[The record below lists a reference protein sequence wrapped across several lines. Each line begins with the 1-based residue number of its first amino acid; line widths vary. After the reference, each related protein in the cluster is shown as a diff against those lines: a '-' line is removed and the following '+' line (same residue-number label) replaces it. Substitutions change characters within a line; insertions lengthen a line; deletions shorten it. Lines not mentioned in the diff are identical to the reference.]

1 MTDHYLHNQGVQFA
15 REMILDA
22 KGNFSAVPII
32 DNLKRSL
39 GNKPEAMQRGIQKV
53 IRLLEAAMEQMGRA
67 KG

>member
-39 GNKPEAMQRGIQKV
+39 GNKPEAMQIGIQKV
-53 IRLLEAAMEQMGRA
+53 IRLLEEAMMVRA

>member
-15 REMILDA
+15 RDMILDA
-22 KGNFSAVPII
+22 RGNLSAVPII
-32 DNLKRSL
+32 ENLKRSL
-39 GNKPEAMQRGIQKV
+39 GNKPEAMQIGIQKV

>member
-39 GNKPEAMQRGIQKV
+39 GNKPEAMQRGMLKV
-53 IRLLEAAMEQMGRA
+53 IAMLEDAIEQRVKA
-67 KG
+67 